1 MARPW
6 ERVRPMGETGDVSN
20 PRAGVTDLAA
30 DEGSAPERQGAVL
43 ATLILVA
50 AVANLNLAVANV
62 ALPSIG
68 AAFDSSQTT
77 LNLIAVGYSL
87 GLAASVLWLGAL
99 GDRYGRKLMLILGTS
114 LAIPLSLLAAY
125 APSDE
130 VLFVARVGGGLA
142 AGMAFPT
149 TLALIT
155 ALWSGPARTKSIA
168 LWSGTGGAVAALG
181 PLFSGLLLE
190 RFWWGSVFLITLP
203 LAVVALVLAVRV
215 VPAHVNEATDP
226 VDNLGGILSV
236 LLVGGLILGI
246 NFAAVPN
253 EGALVAG
260 LAIIAIAA
268 GIAFVIRQRRAAN
281 PLYDLNVAGRRVFW
295 VAACAGIIV
304 FGSLMGAMFVG
315 QQFLQDVLAY
325 STLDAGMAILPAAF
339 LMVLVAPRSAKV
351 VEAKGARFTLLAGYA
366 FCLLGFLTMLVL
378 WGEGSSYWEIG
389 LGYAFIGIGV
399 GFAGTPASHSL
410 TGSVPVER
418 AGMASGT
425 ADLQRDLGGAIMQ
438 SIFGAL
444 LAAGYA
450 ASFTAAIASSPN
462 ASKVSDSVEAQLT
475 KSFAGAEAIAQ
486 QYPKYSSQITAAAK
500 ASFLSG
506 DQWAYLAGIVAIALG
521 ALLVFFMFP
530 KRDDEQRLLAEYHV
544 EDTKPEA
551 STVVQT
557 GGIAT

>member
-1 MARPW
+1 MS
-6 ERVRPMGETGDVSN
+6 D
-20 PRAGVTDLAA
+20 PRAGTTGTDT
-30 DEGSAPERQGAVL
+30 GSAPERQGVVL
-43 ATLILVA
+43 TTLILVA

-99 GDRYGRKLMLILGTS
+99 GDRYGRKLMLVLGTA
-114 LAIPLSLLAAY
+114 LAIPFSLLAAY

-130 VLFVARVGGGLA
+130 FLFVARVGGGLA
-142 AGMAFPT
+142 AGMAYPT

-155 ALWSGPARTKSIA
+155 ALWSGPGRTKSIA

-366 FCLLGFLTMLVL
+366 FCLLGFITMLVL
-378 WGEGSSYWEIG
+378 WDQGSSYWQVG

-444 LAAGYA
+444 LAAGFA

-462 ASKVSDSVEAQLT
+462 ASKVSDSVEAHLT

-506 DQWAYLAGIVAIALG
+506 DQWAYLAGIIAIALG

-530 KRDDEQRLLAEYHV
+530 KRDDEQRLLAEYHA
-544 EDTKPEA
+544 EDTKPGA
-551 STVVQT
+551 SDVVHT
-557 GGIAT
+557 GRTAT